1 MGAGGPGY
9 VEASTEPGRAEM
21 TDRNNDTQ
29 LPTPDQPLN
38 GPRRA
43 NFGPLMLTLLIL
55 TVIAVVFLG
64 VFLLR

>member
-1 MGAGGPGY
+1 M
-9 VEASTEPGRAEM
+9 TE
-21 TDRNNDTQ
+21 RNNGTQ
-29 LPTPDQPLN
+29 FPTQDQPLN

-43 NFGPLMLTLLIL
+43 TFAPLMLTLLVL